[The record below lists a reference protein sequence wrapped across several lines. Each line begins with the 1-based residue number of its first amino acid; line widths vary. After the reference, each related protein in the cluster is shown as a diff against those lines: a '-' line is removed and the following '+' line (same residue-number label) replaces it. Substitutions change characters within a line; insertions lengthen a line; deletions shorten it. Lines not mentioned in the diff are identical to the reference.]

1 MFREMRR
8 KDRRLDEKEAITIL
22 EAGQYG
28 VLSVCGSNG
37 YAYGVPL
44 SYVYSDGSIYFHG
57 ATEGQKLDDIKYNN
71 KVSFCVVGKTT
82 PLPKDFAVNY
92 ESVIAFGRAM
102 ELFDEEKQAAL
113 EAIIAKYSA
122 DYTAE
127 GLVYIRKAFEA
138 TKIVKIE
145 IDHMTG
151 KSRR

>member
-8 KDRRLDEKEAITIL
+8 KDRRIDDKEAAAIL

-28 VLSVCGSNG
+28 VLSICGSNG

-44 SYVYSDGSIYFHG
+44 SYVYKEGSIYFHS
-57 ATEGQKLDDIKYNN
+57 ATEGQKLDEINYNN

-92 ESVIAFGRAM
+92 ESVIAFGRAK
-102 ELFDEEKQAAL
+102 ELFDTEKQAAL
-113 EAIIAKYSA
+113 EDIIAKYAA

-127 GLVYIRKAFEA
+127 GLVYIRKAFAA
-138 TKIVKIE
+138 TKIIKIE
-145 IDHMTG
+145 IDHITG